1 MKTWFL
7 TWNSPPFQDKLQKS
21 TIALPSTIPNK
32 KPLTKKLLALV
43 PIENNSISNKVFF
56 SLSPGVV
63 YKVCFAFITGRSVGS
78 IIIEYNAETRF
89 NHEIGQV
96 KIPETLLKSEDFK
109 NTYSY
114 AENMHALTMTSLDF
128 QKDRRMKED
137 AIYSENKKY
146 IDTLFWVSL
155 IEISVIVLTGVYQ
168 FFSVRSFL
176 INKQYLWTNMHESL
190 LWKGMAENKWSIRL
204 FIIGID

>member
-1 MKTWFL
+1 L
-7 TWNSPPFQDKLQKS
+7 
-21 TIALPSTIPNK
+21 LPS
-32 KPLTKKLLALV
+32 
-43 PIENNSISNKVFF
+43 
-56 SLSPGVV
+56 GVV

-89 NHEIGQV
+89 HHEIGQV

-114 AENMHALTMTSLDF
+114 AESMHALTTTSLDF

-137 AIYSENKKY
+137 AIYTENKKY

-176 INKQYLWTNMHESL
+176 INKQYL
-190 LWKGMAENKWSIRL
+190 
-204 FIIGID
+204 